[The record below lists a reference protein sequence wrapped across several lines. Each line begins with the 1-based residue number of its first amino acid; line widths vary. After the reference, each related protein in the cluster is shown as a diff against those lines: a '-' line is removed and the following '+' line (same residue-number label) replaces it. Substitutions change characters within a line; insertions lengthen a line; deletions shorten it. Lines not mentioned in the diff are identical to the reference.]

1 MSFTLRVI
9 VGLVAGLAA
18 GIGVSAA
25 GPGWWQR
32 LPAGVEPLG
41 LLFVN
46 AIRMTVIPLIASGL
60 IVGVASIGDAR
71 DVGRLGVRALGLF
84 VAFVTAATTSPKPR
98 RGPRYS
104 THGPQ
109 RSAVASPAMRG
120 CRHFPSFAQKQF
132 RSTSMSSPTAG
143 RRCPCR

>member
-9 VGLVAGLAA
+9 IGLVAGLAV

-32 LPAGVEPLG
+32 LPAVVEPLG

-60 IVGVASIGDAR
+60 IVGVASMRDAR

-84 VAFVTAATTSPKPR
+84 VAFVTAATIFSAALAYPLLGQLSIDPAVAESLR
-98 RGPRYS
+98 AARGGRGPD
-104 THGPQ
+104 
-109 RSAVASPAMRG
+109 RG
-120 CRHFPSFAQKQF
+120 RVGAAAA
-132 RSTSMSSPTAG
+132 RAG
-143 RRCPCR
+143 RSGWWISSR